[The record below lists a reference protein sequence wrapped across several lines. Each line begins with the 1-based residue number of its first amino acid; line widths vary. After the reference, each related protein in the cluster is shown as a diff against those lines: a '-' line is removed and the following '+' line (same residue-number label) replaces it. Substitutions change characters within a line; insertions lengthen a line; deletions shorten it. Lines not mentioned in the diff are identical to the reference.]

1 MQFLEVVLMQ
11 LTMEQEQEPLV
22 NQSIIMLWGVGMG
35 IYHLL
40 MEKIMEYAVNLL
52 RLILVTLMEPEVDM
66 K

>member
-1 MQFLEVVLMQ
+1 MQ

-22 NQSIIMLWGVGMG
+22 NQSIIMLCGVGMG

>member
-1 MQFLEVVLMQ
+1 MQ
-11 LTMEQEQEPLV
+11 LTMELEQEPLV
-22 NQSIIMLWGVGMG
+22 DQSIILLCGFGMG

-52 RLILVTLMEPEVDM
+52 QLILVTLMEPEVDM

>member
-1 MQFLEVVLMQ
+1 
-11 LTMEQEQEPLV
+11 
-22 NQSIIMLWGVGMG
+22 MG